1 MIHTSTSKAR
11 ETETC
16 TPLVRGVTT
25 GSGDVPAIVRP
36 SRAART
42 RLVAWGA
49 GTAIGLASLGVFLA
63 TGPGGSGAGKP
74 APTKQEGGKANKS
87 VGTLDVVEAQ
97 RMSFDI
103 TTTALGEMKAKN
115 QVELR
120 NELDSETTVTEI
132 VAEGT
137 VVKKGDV
144 LVKLNSESIQQRLDE
159 ESLQLETARAQLV
172 EAEQGYAIQVSENDS
187 ALRGAQLKL
196 SLAELDLQKW
206 RQGEVESKRQE
217 LDHDLDR
224 TKKDELRLRE
234 KLDKSRELQGKGYY
248 SLDQLKQ
255 DELAWEQAKAALAKA
270 ELAKTVYWQFE
281 HPKDE
286 KTKMSAVDEARAE
299 LDRTIHLNESKLASK
314 DAERKNRQ
322 QSLAIREQS
331 VAKYRKQVENA
342 EIVAPQ
348 DGLVVYATSV
358 DNNRWGGDEGPLQI
372 GSKVW
377 PNQSLIVLPD
387 TSEMVASV
395 RVHESLASRIRPGQ
409 RATVKVDAVGDRRF
423 QGTVEGVGVLAEQTS
438 RWMDPNLREYSVR
451 ILVDKDLVE
460 STATS
465 GQKLRPSMR
474 CEAEVM
480 LGRVEDAIAVPIQ
493 SVFNEGVLRYV
504 HISDGSSRFVRRPV
518 ALGQRSDRFAQIL
531 AGLKEG
537 ERVLLRKPDAGE
549 VVNRPWT
556 SEELAAVGLELDDKG
571 QIVMGANARGPGGM
585 GRPGGGEGAGGA
597 GRRPGAGG
605 PGAGGPG
612 AGGAAVP
619 GVPGTPAPANAPQAT
634 PAAAPADGTTP
645 TPVASPE
652 GTPAAPASPAA
663 APATAPAGS

>member
-1 MIHTSTSKAR
+1 MTHTPTQKCSTAETLGQPVHPVQAMSTRSGGEPTAR
-11 ETETC
+11 A
-16 TPLVRGVTT
+16 RGQKGRHRWLYWTA
-25 GSGDVPAIVRP
+25 G
-36 SRAART
+36 AA
-42 RLVAWGA
+42 L
-49 GTAIGLASLGVFLA
+49 GLGSLGVFLA
-63 TGPGGSGAGKP
+63 TGPGAGAGASAPAKP
-74 APTKQEGGKANKS
+74 ESGKANKS

-132 VAEGT
+132 VAEGI

-144 LVKLNSESIQQRLDE
+144 LVKLNAESIQQRLDE

-206 RQGEVESKRQE
+206 RQGEVESKRQD

-234 KLDKSRELQGKGYY
+234 KLEKSRELQGKGYY

-270 ELAKTVYWQFE
+270 DLAKTVYWQFE

-286 KTKMSAVDEARAE
+286 KTKMSAVDEAKAE
-299 LDRTIHLNESKLASK
+299 LDRTIHLNESRLASK

-331 VAKYRKQVENA
+331 VTKYRKQVENA

-451 ILVDKDLVE
+451 ILIDKDQMD
-460 STATS
+460 SAATG

-480 LGRVEDAIAVPIQ
+480 LGRVDDAIAVPIQ

-571 QIVMGANARGPGGM
+571 QIVMAAGARGPGGPGGM
-585 GRPGGGEGAGGA
+585 GRRGGGAGGGAQRPA
-597 GRRPGAGG
+597 GVGAGAGG
-605 PGAGGPG
+605 
-612 AGGAAVP
+612 GAAAP
-619 GVPGTPAPANAPQAT
+619 AAPPAPADASQAT
-634 PAAAPADGTTP
+634 PAAAPAEGTQAP
-645 TPVASPE
+645 TPVASPAE
-652 GTPAAPASPAA
+652 APQATPAATP
-663 APATAPAGS
+663 TGS